1 MLYSDLSLTAQKQAE
16 YNVLNLCGDE
26 RLAAEALAENTYLF
40 DMDGNV
46 IEKNDN
52 Y

>member
-1 MLYSDLSLTAQKQAE
+1 MLYSDLNLTAQKQAE

-26 RLAAEALAENTYLF
+26 RLAAELIASDTYLF
-40 DMDGNV
+40 DMDGEI
-46 IEKNDN
+46 IEENDN